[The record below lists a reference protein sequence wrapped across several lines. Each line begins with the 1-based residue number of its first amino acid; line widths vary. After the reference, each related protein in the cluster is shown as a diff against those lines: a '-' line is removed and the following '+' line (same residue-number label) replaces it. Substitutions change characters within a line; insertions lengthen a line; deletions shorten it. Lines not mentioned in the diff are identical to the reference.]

1 MSGDE
6 RSCWR
11 INTLIR
17 LHILSRGKPASR
29 QPATRDSASTAN
41 TTNSTRTITTTVKH
55 ILFLFCIS
63 DWRFHSY
70 WFEKGRE
77 SKLGHTERDSQR
89 KEERRRLME
98 RKQES
103 KKERFFVRFFLFS
116 SYFYSSFYSILFVFE
131 TWKGLREACRYSPLS
146 TQNHHWKFISFFLVC
161 LIFECC
167 WPVFV
172 LCLVVMVTVSVIV
185 IVIASYLSA
194 SSHYSLSLLQKA
206 ARKLSTST
214 HCTCTLSQGPMLTR

>member
-1 MSGDE
+1 
-6 RSCWR
+6 
-11 INTLIR
+11 
-17 LHILSRGKPASR
+17 
-29 QPATRDSASTAN
+29 
-41 TTNSTRTITTTVKH
+41 
-55 ILFLFCIS
+55 
-63 DWRFHSY
+63 
-70 WFEKGRE
+70 
-77 SKLGHTERDSQR
+77 
-89 KEERRRLME
+89 ME

-214 HCTCTLSQGPMLTR
+214 HCTCTLSQGPMLTRQLYVPNWDIIEDDFTIEEPSRSLQSAWTHQRHSSRKLS